1 MNTIRVLQDL
11 VSIRSSYPNEG
22 KIGQYIKEKLLEMQF
37 RVKVQ
42 KVTETRFNILAEKGK
57 GPSVLLFGHLD
68 TVKEKED
75 WNTNPYVLTTKG
87 DNLYGLGAWDMKS
100 GLATILSAVKNFSP
114 KKYKLKLAFVVDEEF
129 VSLGMD
135 KLIKSGWLKD
145 VIGAIVPEPG
155 FTYGIKGIAMGR
167 IGRPVFN
174 ITVKT
179 KGGHVYLTK
188 DRINAIEEANKILKI
203 LKVIK
208 TVFHK
213 DLGASFLFPRA
224 IHSEA
229 QAMTIPDKV
238 EIEVEGQTVP
248 PQTSQSV
255 LQELKD
261 VISEERKRE
270 KINAEVFVS
279 LLERPTLFCEPFV
292 IDKKNS
298 FVRIVSGILENTIN
312 GTPRFY
318 YRRSVGDEN
327 RVAQLGIP
335 VLTIGPRGGNAHE
348 ANEWVSKSSLFKL
361 EKFLSNLISY
371 NFK

>member
-1 MNTIRVLQDL
+1 MNVIQVLQDL

-179 KGGHVYLTK
+179 KTIPKGGTAGIEGITDFRKSGYGGPCPPSGTHRYFFKLYALDTELNLPKSATKKELEKAMQGHV
-188 DRINAIEEANKILKI
+188 IEKA
-203 LKVIK
+203 
-208 TVFHK
+208 
-213 DLGASFLFPRA
+213 
-224 IHSEA
+224 
-229 QAMTIPDKV
+229 
-238 EIEVEGQTVP
+238 
-248 PQTSQSV
+248 
-255 LQELKD
+255 EL
-261 VISEERKRE
+261 
-270 KINAEVFVS
+270 
-279 LLERPTLFCEPFV
+279 
-292 IDKKNS
+292 
-298 FVRIVSGILENTIN
+298 
-312 GTPRFY
+312 
-318 YRRSVGDEN
+318 
-327 RVAQLGIP
+327 
-335 VLTIGPRGGNAHE
+335 IGKYSR
-348 ANEWVSKSSLFKL
+348 
-361 EKFLSNLISY
+361 
-371 NFK
+371 